1 MLDKLAFVLLFA
13 CLMLC
18 IGILKHNNVLNPV
31 YSLLQSKIKNKRV
44 LMAILSSVF
53 GILPVPGRVTLATGC
68 FDTCTKV
75 HKHRGDLGILAYLS
89 THHYYL
95 WSPLE
100 KSVLLVLGG
109 LGLTYPEF
117 VMIMLPYIATLLVCT
132 WYYIFFVMKDIDDV
146 VIQFEPER
154 CWKKFIDTTILV
166 ASIILACCDILPIH
180 YIYTSVLLYLICRYK
195 PTVKQLVTYLDY
207 KMLLFTT
214 VVISL
219 SYHVHKHVDTIH
231 DILGGLSG
239 NYGAHVALLFSFCA
253 SFLLGSSSKFS
264 GIVVLLVP
272 IYGIATL
279 PVFYIVDFCGYLLS
293 PMHKCVLI
301 SNRYFKTKYVAFYK
315 IVGIICLILTTLTI
329 INYYMKIT
337 L

>member
-1 MLDKLAFVLLFA
+1 MLDKLSFVLLFA
-13 CLMLC
+13 CLMLS
-18 IGILKHNNVLNPV
+18 IGILKHNNVLNPI

-44 LMAILSSVF
+44 LMSILSSVF

-75 HKHRGDLGILAYLS
+75 NKHRGDLGILAYLS

-109 LGLTYPEF
+109 LGLTYPQF
-117 VMIMLPYIATLLVCT
+117 IMIMLPYIATLLACT
-132 WYYIFFVMKDIDDV
+132 WYYIFFVMKDIDDI
-146 VIQFEPER
+146 VIQFEPEW
-154 CWKKFIDTTILV
+154 CWKKMTDTLV
-166 ASIILACCDILPIH
+166 LITSIILACCDVFQIH
-180 YIYTSVLLYLICRYK
+180 YIYLCVLLYLICRYR
-195 PTVKQLVTYLDY
+195 PNIKQLISYLDF
-207 KMLLFTT
+207 KMLLFASI
-214 VVISL
+214 VIAL
-219 SYHVHKHVDTIH
+219 SYYIHTHIDTVHS
-231 DILGGLSG
+231 ILGDLSS
-239 NYGAHVALLFSFCA
+239 NYGAHVALLFSFFA

-279 PVFYIVDFCGYLLS
+279 PIFYIVDFCGYLLS

-301 SNRYFKTKYVAFYK
+301 SNRYFKTKLVAFYK
-315 IVGIICLILTTLTI
+315 IVGIICLLLIMLTL
-329 INYYMKIT
+329 INYYIV
-337 L
+337 